1 MIDHE
6 INLNFMTIILY
17 MGFVLANP
25 FQRLIFKK
33 IK

>member
-1 MIDHE
+1 MINHE

-17 MGFVLANP
+17 MVFVLANA
-25 FQRLIFKK
+25 FQKLIFKK